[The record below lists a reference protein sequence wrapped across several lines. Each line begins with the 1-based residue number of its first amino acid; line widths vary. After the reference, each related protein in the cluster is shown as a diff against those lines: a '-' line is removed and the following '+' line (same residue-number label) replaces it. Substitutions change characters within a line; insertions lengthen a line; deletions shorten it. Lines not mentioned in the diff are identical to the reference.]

1 MYEPLKKTSFF
12 VQELLYKIEKR
23 KVSLVIG
30 IPKENIEN
38 EKRIALTP
46 EAVTVLVEAG
56 YRVILESDAGL
67 GINYSDR
74 YYAESG
80 AEIAES
86 KEEVF
91 SADIVLKIAPPT
103 LEEVALMKP
112 RGTVFSFLQINN
124 MTSATMELIAEK
136 RINALAYE
144 LILDDN
150 NVSPFVTAISEIDG
164 AASIFLAAELMSNSD
179 GGKGILLG
187 GIPGATPTEVVIIG
201 AGVAGT
207 VAAKKALAMGALV
220 KVFDEDIDK
229 LRKIQQE
236 IGFPIFTS
244 TMHPNVLRNS
254 FRTADVVIGALQYV
268 NERHFF
274 RISTDLVREMKKG
287 SIIIDLQI
295 PQGGC
300 FETTMEACL
309 PRHPKIFEREGVLHF
324 CELNLSSR
332 VARTASIALS
342 NIFVSMFSSLNDFGG
357 FSEFAQ
363 SDRGFA
369 AGFYMFGGKAVNS
382 YVAGFFNLPVSDIG
396 LYLPGFLGK

>member
-1 MYEPLKKTSFF
+1 MMYEPLKKTSFI
-12 VQELLYKIEKR
+12 VQELLYKIEKQ

-30 IPKENIEN
+30 IPKENIDN

-46 EAVTVLVEAG
+46 EAVSLLVETG
-56 YRVILESDAGL
+56 YRVILESNAGL
-67 GINYSDR
+67 GINYSDQ

-80 AEIAES
+80 AEIVES

-91 SADIVLKIAPPT
+91 RADIVLKITPPT
-103 LEEVALMKP
+103 FEEVTLMKP

-124 MTSATMELIAEK
+124 MTSAGLKLMEEK
-136 RINALAYE
+136 RINALAYD
-144 LILDDN
+144 LILDDK
-150 NVSPFVTAISEIDG
+150 NVSPFVTAISEIEG
-164 AASIFLAAELMSNSD
+164 AASILLAAELMSNAH

-187 GIPGATPTEVVIIG
+187 GIPGISPTEVVIIG

-236 IGFPIFTS
+236 IGFPVFTS

-254 FRTADVVIGALQYV
+254 FRTADVIIGALQYV
-268 NERHFF
+268 NEKHFF
-274 RISTDLVREMKKG
+274 RISTDLVREMKNG

-295 PQGGC
+295 AQGGC

-309 PRHPKIFEREGVLHF
+309 PNNPSIFEREGVLHF

-342 NIFVSMFSSLNDFGG
+342 NIFVSMLSSLSNFGG
-357 FSEFAQ
+357 FTQFVQA
-363 SDRGFA
+363 DRGFA

-382 YVAGFFNLPVSDIG
+382 YVANFFNLPVNDIG
-396 LYLPGFLGK
+396 LYLPGFL